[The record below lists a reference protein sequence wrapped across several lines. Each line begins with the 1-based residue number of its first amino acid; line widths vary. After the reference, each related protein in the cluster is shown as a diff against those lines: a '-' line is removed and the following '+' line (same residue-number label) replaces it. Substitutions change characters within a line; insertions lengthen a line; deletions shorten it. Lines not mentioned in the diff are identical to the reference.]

1 MFVDRFA
8 GHTEGSGCELL
19 TTSQLLL
26 LPSAPLPTSH
36 RQPPLFMFNPKHA
49 CLRGE
54 AQRKAD
60 TTQTVGEDII
70 ILVAT
75 FASCRDLCT
84 LGCVCRRFAPL
95 PARESLWE
103 LRALDILPS
112 RPRLLSAMSE
122 LRITSYRQL
131 VEAFTKIGIPG
142 GVLGFWQA
150 EKPSRSWAAQLE
162 FSSRLSPPG
171 REGPTVEEEE
181 ARGELLRI
189 SLAAGRFQCDSIAP
203 NGTSRW

>member
-1 MFVDRFA
+1 
-8 GHTEGSGCELL
+8 
-19 TTSQLLL
+19 
-26 LPSAPLPTSH
+26 
-36 RQPPLFMFNPKHA
+36 MFNPKHA
-49 CLRGE
+49 CLRGGGG
-54 AQRKAD
+54 APQRKAKED
-60 TTQTVGEDII
+60 TTQAVDDDII
-70 ILVAT
+70 NLVAT
-75 FASCRDLCT
+75 YASCRDLCT

-112 RPRLLSAMSE
+112 RPRLRSAMSE

-162 FSSRLSPPG
+162 FSNRLSPPG
-171 REGPTVEEEE
+171 RQVPTVEEEE
-181 ARGELLRI
+181 ARGELLKI

>member
-1 MFVDRFA
+1 MF
-8 GHTEGSGCELL
+8 S
-19 TTSQLLL
+19 
-26 LPSAPLPTSH
+26 
-36 RQPPLFMFNPKHA
+36 PKHA
-49 CLRGE
+49 CVRGGT
-54 AQRKAD
+54 QWKAD
-60 TTQTVGEDII
+60 TTQAVGEDII
-70 ILVAT
+70 NLVAT
-75 FASCRDLCT
+75 YASCRDLCT
-84 LGCVCRRFAPL
+84 LGSVCRRFAPL
-95 PARESLWE
+95 PGRESLWE

-112 RPRLLSAMSE
+112 RLRLRSAMSE

-150 EKPSRSWAAQLE
+150 GKPSRSWTEQLE
-162 FSSRLSPPG
+162 FSSRPSPPE
-171 REGPTVEEEE
+171 RPGPTVEEEEE